1 MLIPR
6 NVSCSVQSVLCYL
19 INKMGSEDVTEISV
33 FHSVIHSLDKSLW
46 NAGSRYREFGSE
58 HSRLKSQASVR
69 TLGL

>member
-6 NVSCSVQSVLCYL
+6 NVSCPVQSVLCYL

-33 FHSVIHSLDKSLW
+33 FHVHSLDKSLR

-69 TLGL
+69 MLGL

>member
-33 FHSVIHSLDKSLW
+33 FHIHSLDKSLW

-58 HSRLKSQASVR
+58 HGRLKSQASVR